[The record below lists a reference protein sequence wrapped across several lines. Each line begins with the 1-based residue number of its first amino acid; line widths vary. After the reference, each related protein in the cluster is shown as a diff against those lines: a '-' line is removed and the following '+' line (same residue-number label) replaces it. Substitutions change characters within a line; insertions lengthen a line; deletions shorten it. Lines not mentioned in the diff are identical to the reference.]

1 VIGSFMEPRILGGKN
16 AIMLGP
22 IIENQFTAVFNWPLG
37 AALSFLMLGIV
48 ITILLAASPILRRH
62 WQ

>member
-1 VIGSFMEPRILGGKN
+1 MEPRILGGKN

-22 IIENQFTAVFNWPLG
+22 IIESQFTAVFNWPLG
-37 AALSFLMLGIV
+37 AALSFIMLTMV
-48 ITILLAASPILRRH
+48 VLLLLAASPILRRY

>member
-1 VIGSFMEPRILGGKN
+1 MEPRILGGKS

-48 ITILLAASPILRRH
+48 LVFLLAASPILRRH